1 MNMQLQVQRGDAYV
15 DEPFTIYRPE
25 TTTGRLEGTYHV
37 DGSDVWRPSMSYKHT
52 LKDIK
57 NQFTPAENFR
67 HRLATSGKYIR
78 MIQHLEIR
86 MNRHH
91 GAFLDAAVKIQSRQ
105 RGIAAREYFELKRAE
120 LQADLRRRQLKAK
133 STVLFHKGLFEEA
146 IYEIDQNLPSTVT
159 ILEIKMKC
167 QYRLK
172 LYEEC
177 IETTQQVIGE

>member
-1 MNMQLQVQRGDAYV
+1 
-15 DEPFTIYRPE
+15 
-25 TTTGRLEGTYHV
+25 
-37 DGSDVWRPSMSYKHT
+37 
-52 LKDIK
+52 
-57 NQFTPAENFR
+57 
-67 HRLATSGKYIR
+67 

-91 GAFLDAAVKIQSRQ
+91 EAFLKAAVRIQSRQ
-105 RGIAAREYFELKRAE
+105 RGIAAREYFKFKKAE

-172 LYEEC
+172 LYDEC
-177 IETTQQVIGE
+177 VETTQQVMGK